1 MKIAVPVN
9 NNQGLASEI
18 AEHFGRCSNYLFL
31 NEQGEIIEI
40 IDNSSEHH
48 GGQGTPPELIKKYGA
63 EILLCR
69 GIGIKAI
76 ELCNQLGIQVYAYPA
91 KEVKEIFNLWRN
103 NKLKLA
109 GAENAC

>member
-1 MKIAVPVN
+1 MKIAVPIN
-9 NNQGLASEI
+9 DQKGLESEI

-31 NEQGEIIEI
+31 NEQGEIIKV
-40 IDNSSEHH
+40 IDNLSEHG

-76 ELCNQLGIQVYAYPA
+76 DLCKELGIQVYAYPA
-91 KEVKEIFNLWRN
+91 KNVKEIFNLWKG
-103 NKLKLA
+103 NKLKQA